1 VRRQP
6 EEEAIMA
13 EPITTASAGRILV
26 VDDEP
31 VVRENLRIGL
41 EFEGYSVAVAQDG
54 VEALTQVGA
63 AAPDLVIMDVMMPRM
78 DGLTACRRL
87 RARDPSTPI
96 LMLTARNTT
105 GDLVSGLGTGADDYL
120 TKPFD
125 FDALLAR
132 IRALLRRH
140 ALLAPDAGRENAERS
155 RLTHADLVMDRV
167 THEVRRGER
176 LLELT
181 RTEYDLLE
189 MFLEHPRQVLSRE
202 QLIRAIWGVDF
213 SPASNPID
221 VYVMYLRR
229 KTESGGEPRL
239 VQTVRGVGYVL
250 RSTP

>member
-1 VRRQP
+1 MTAPSARRIVIAEDDRAVRQSLER
-6 EEEAIMA
+6 
-13 EPITTASAGRILV
+13 T
-26 VDDEP
+26 
-31 VVRENLRIGL
+31 LRL
-41 EFEGYSVAVAQDG
+41 EGYAVTATRTG
-54 VEALTQVGA
+54 VEAIERCTEDL
-63 AAPDLVIMDVMMPRM
+63 PDLLILDVMMPEM

-87 RARDPSTPI
+87 RARDPATPI

-105 GDLVSGLGTGADDYL
+105 GDLVAGLDTGADDYL

-132 IRALLRRH
+132 IRALLRRG
-140 ALLAPDAGRENAERS
+140 ALLAAPDESSPTGSARS
-155 RLTHADLVMDRV
+155 RLALADLTMDRV
-167 THEVRRGER
+167 THEVWRGGR

-229 KTESGGEPRL
+229 KTESGDEPRL
-239 VQTVRGVGYVL
+239 IHTVRGVGYVL

>member
-1 VRRQP
+1 MP
-6 EEEAIMA
+6 
-13 EPITTASAGRILV
+13 ASPGRILV

-31 VVRENLRIGL
+31 TVRENLRIGL
-41 EFEGYSVAVAQDG
+41 EFEGYSVAVAEDG
-54 VEALTQVGA
+54 VAALAQVGA

-87 RARDPSTPI
+87 RARDPATPI
-96 LMLTARNTT
+96 LMLTARNAT
-105 GDLVSGLGTGADDYL
+105 GDQVVGLDTGADDYL

-140 ALLAPDAGRENAERS
+140 ALLASAASTAAMPGERD
-155 RLTHADLVMDRV
+155 RLVYADLTMDRI
-167 THEVRRGER
+167 THEVWRGPR

-189 MFLEHPRQVLSRE
+189 TFLNHPRQVLTRE

-229 KTESGGEPRL
+229 KTESDDEPRL
-239 VQTVRGVGYVL
+239 IQTVRGVGYVL
-250 RSTP
+250 RSAP

>member
-1 VRRQP
+1 
-6 EEEAIMA
+6 M
-13 EPITTASAGRILV
+13 TASLGRILV

-41 EFEGYSVAVAQDG
+41 EFEGYAVAVAEDG
-54 VEALTQVGA
+54 VDALAQVGA
-63 AAPDLVIMDVMMPRM
+63 TAPDLVIMDVLMPRM

-87 RARDPSTPI
+87 RARDPATPI
-96 LMLTARNTT
+96 LLLTARNTT
-105 GDLVSGLGTGADDYL
+105 GDLVSGLDMGADDYL

-132 IRALLRRH
+132 IRALLRRY
-140 ALLAPDAGRENAERS
+140 ALLAPETEHPAGERP
-155 RLTHADLVMDRV
+155 RLVHADLTMDRV
-167 THEVRRGER
+167 THEVWRGER

-189 MFLEHPRQVLSRE
+189 TFLEHPRQVLSRE
-202 QLIRAIWGVDF
+202 QLIKAIWGVDI

>member
-1 VRRQP
+1 
-6 EEEAIMA
+6 M
-13 EPITTASAGRILV
+13 TASPGRILV

-41 EFEGYSVAVAQDG
+41 EYEGYAVALAEDG
-54 VEALTQVGA
+54 VDALAQVGA
-63 AAPDLVIMDVMMPRM
+63 ATPDLVIMDVMMPRM

-87 RARDPSTPI
+87 RARDPATPI

-105 GDLVSGLGTGADDYL
+105 GDEVCGLDLGADDYL

-140 ALLAPDAGRENAERS
+140 ALLAPRAERASAERS
-155 RLTHADLVMDRV
+155 RLVHADLTMDRV
-167 THEVRRGER
+167 THEVWRGGRR
-176 LLELT
+176 LELT
-181 RTEYDLLE
+181 PTEYDLLE

-202 QLIRAIWGVDF
+202 QLIKAIWGVDF

-229 KTESGGEPRL
+229 KTEAGGERRL

-250 RSTP
+250 RTVP

>member
-1 VRRQP
+1 
-6 EEEAIMA
+6 M
-13 EPITTASAGRILV
+13 TASPGHILV

-31 VVRENLRIGL
+31 TVRENLRIGL
-41 EFEGYSVAVAQDG
+41 EFEGYSVALAEDG
-54 VEALTQVGA
+54 VDALAQVGA
-63 AAPDLVIMDVMMPRM
+63 SAPDLVIMDVMMPRM

-87 RARDPSTPI
+87 RARDPATPI
-96 LMLTARNTT
+96 LMLTARTAT
-105 GDLVSGLGTGADDYL
+105 GDLVAGLDTGADDYL

-140 ALLAPDAGRENAERS
+140 ALLAPPDERASAERS
-155 RLTHADLVMDRV
+155 RLVHADLTMDRI
-167 THEVRRGER
+167 THEVRRGPR
-176 LLELT
+176 ALELT

-189 MFLEHPRQVLSRE
+189 TFLEHPRQVLSRE

-239 VQTVRGVGYVL
+239 IQTVRGVGYVL

>member
-1 VRRQP
+1 
-6 EEEAIMA
+6 M
-13 EPITTASAGRILV
+13 TASPGRILI

-41 EFEGYSVAVAQDG
+41 EFEGYSVTVAEDG
-54 VEALTQVGA
+54 VDALAQVGA
-63 AAPDLVIMDVMMPRM
+63 AAPDLVIMDVLMPRM

-87 RARDPSTPI
+87 RARDPATPI

-105 GDLVSGLGTGADDYL
+105 GDLVAGLETGADDYL

-132 IRALLRRH
+132 IRALLRRG
-140 ALLAPDAGRENAERS
+140 ALLAAPDEGSPTGSARS
-155 RLTHADLVMDRV
+155 RLVLADLTMDRV
-167 THEVRRGER
+167 RHEVWRGER

-202 QLIRAIWGVDF
+202 QLIKAIWGVDF

-229 KTESGGEPRL
+229 KTESGDEPRL
-239 VQTVRGVGYVL
+239 VHTVRGVGYVL

>member
-1 VRRQP
+1 MP
-6 EEEAIMA
+6 
-13 EPITTASAGRILV
+13 ASPGRILV

-31 VVRENLRIGL
+31 AMRENLRIGL
-41 EFEGYSVAVAQDG
+41 EFEGYAVAVAEDG
-54 VEALTQVGA
+54 VAALAQFGA

-87 RARDPSTPI
+87 RSRDPATPV

-105 GDLVSGLGTGADDYL
+105 GDQVVGLDTGADDYL

-140 ALLAPDAGRENAERS
+140 ALLSPAAPGDGPTERAKLVHEDLTMD
-155 RLTHADLVMDRV
+155 RLTH
-167 THEVRRGER
+167 EVWRGGRR
-176 LLELT
+176 LELT

-189 MFLEHPRQVLSRE
+189 TFLNHPRQVLSRE

-229 KTESGGEPRL
+229 KTEAEGEFRL
-239 VQTVRGVGYVL
+239 IQTVRGVGYVL
-250 RSTP
+250 RSAP

>member
-1 VRRQP
+1 
-6 EEEAIMA
+6 M
-13 EPITTASAGRILV
+13 TASLGRILV

-41 EFEGYSVAVAQDG
+41 EFEGYSVTLAEDG
-54 VEALTQVGA
+54 VDALTQVGA
-63 AAPDLVIMDVMMPRM
+63 SAPDLVVMDVMMPRM

-87 RARDPSTPI
+87 RARDPATPI
-96 LMLTARNTT
+96 LMLTARGAT
-105 GDLVSGLGTGADDYL
+105 GDLVAGLDTGADDYL
-120 TKPFD
+120 AKPFD

-140 ALLAPDAGRENAERS
+140 ALLVPDTERPPGGRS
-155 RLTHADLVMDRV
+155 RLAHADLVMDRV
-167 THEVRRGER
+167 THEVRRGGR

-189 MFLEHPRQVLSRE
+189 TFLEHPRQVLSRE
-202 QLIRAIWGVDF
+202 QLIKAIWGVDF

-229 KTESGGEPRL
+229 KTESGDEPRL
-239 VQTVRGVGYVL
+239 IQTVRGVGYVL